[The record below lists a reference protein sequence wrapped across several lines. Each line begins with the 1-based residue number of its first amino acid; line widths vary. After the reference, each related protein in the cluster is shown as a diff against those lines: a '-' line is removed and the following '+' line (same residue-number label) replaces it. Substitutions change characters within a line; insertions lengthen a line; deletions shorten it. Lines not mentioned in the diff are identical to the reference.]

1 MNRTVQQLPAAE
13 RAPSAAEKAMFEF
26 AYRLA
31 TPLWVFDI
39 DHSCILLA
47 NDAACAVWQAE
58 SESEL
63 QSRDLSEGMSSTV
76 RNRLLQ
82 YQADFADGAVF
93 SELWTVYPKDEP
105 VSLDVQYSGFMRG
118 AGSFAMLCEASL
130 PTDVSPE
137 NIRSTEALLHTDVM
151 ISLYKR
157 DGPPLYMN
165 PAART
170 AVLSSDQTLADLFV
184 DRRENDVL
192 MFELDRKGEHNQ
204 VSKVYTDAGLRWH
217 SLSAKL
223 CADAATGEPAV
234 LVTSN
239 DVSDLKIARDKA
251 RYLAQRDQLTGCYNR
266 TFLKQTVHDL
276 AQFPPQRC
284 ALLFFDIDQ
293 FKQINDTYGHEMG
306 DDVLRRIANRAQAAL
321 SKLDV
326 LVRLGGDEFVIL
338 FRGFSEQSDLIAQ
351 VEQLLCDLRK
361 PFQHN
366 AIRLSPTVSMGLAFF
381 KPGKHSLTSAMS
393 QADIALYASKVEGR
407 DRLTVFNEVLGA
419 AAKAR
424 NQIELDLRAA
434 TQRDEFIL
442 YYQPRVDFVSKKIV
456 SAEAL
461 VRWQH
466 PTRGLVPPN
475 DFIPVCEE
483 TGLIAQVGQIIL
495 ERGLEQIESWNQS
508 GIDIE
513 LSINISPLQFESSDL
528 INTLARFA
536 ADPSFPAHRVELEV
550 TENALIGNVEKI
562 AEQLQDISDLGYRI
576 AIDDFGVGYSNLS
589 YVSAFPADCIKI
601 DRSFISQLPGSG
613 PVIGLI
619 LALARQIGA
628 RTVAEGV
635 ETPAQANWLA
645 DQACDQAQGFLFHRP
660 MPLDDLK
667 RVLKEDASDSQPS

>member
-1 MNRTVQQLPAAE
+1 
-13 RAPSAAEKAMFEF
+13 
-26 AYRLA
+26 
-31 TPLWVFDI
+31 
-39 DHSCILLA
+39 
-47 NDAACAVWQAE
+47 
-58 SESEL
+58 
-63 QSRDLSEGMSSTV
+63 
-76 RNRLLQ
+76 
-82 YQADFADGAVF
+82 
-93 SELWTVYPKDEP
+93 
-105 VSLDVQYSGFMRG
+105 
-118 AGSFAMLCEASL
+118 
-130 PTDVSPE
+130 
-137 NIRSTEALLHTDVM
+137 
-151 ISLYKR
+151 
-157 DGPPLYMN
+157 
-165 PAART
+165 
-170 AVLSSDQTLADLFV
+170 
-184 DRRENDVL
+184 
-192 MFELDRKGEHNQ
+192 
-204 VSKVYTDAGLRWH
+204 
-217 SLSAKL
+217 
-223 CADAATGEPAV
+223 
-234 LVTSN
+234 
-239 DVSDLKIARDKA
+239 
-251 RYLAQRDQLTGCYNR
+251 
-266 TFLKQTVHDL
+266 
-276 AQFPPQRC
+276 
-284 ALLFFDIDQ
+284 
-293 FKQINDTYGHEMG
+293 
-306 DDVLRRIANRAQAAL
+306 
-321 SKLDV
+321 
-326 LVRLGGDEFVIL
+326 
-338 FRGFSEQSDLIAQ
+338 
-351 VEQLLCDLRK
+351 
-361 PFQHN
+361 
-366 AIRLSPTVSMGLAFF
+366 
-381 KPGKHSLTSAMS
+381 
-393 QADIALYASKVEGR
+393 
-407 DRLTVFNEVLGA
+407 LGA

-466 PTRGLVPPN
+466 PTRGLVQPN

-667 RVLKEDASDSQPS
+667 RVLKEDASDSQAS